1 MKENLLLSSNTG
13 ILSATAY
20 SDVIR
25 ITELIGSDE

>member
-20 SDVIR
+20 SDAIC